1 MKNKRINYL
10 KNTFLLGLVILTSAN
25 CERDLSDDAVEAT
38 FSKTGEVFTDL
49 PVGMGSNF
57 YFPYG
62 GSKPTAWS
70 IDNEVSY
77 KGSASMRFDVPN
89 ADDPEGNY
97 AGAIF
102 RIDGAGRDLS
112 GYDALTFWAKSSQG
126 VSIDEIGFGED
137 FLENKY
143 IATITNVSIGTN
155 WTKYVIPIPDASKL
169 VQERGMLRYATGT
182 QGTGGLGYTFWI
194 DELRFE
200 KLGTIAHPMPKI
212 LDGINVNETTFI
224 GSTSTIYGLTETF
237 NLGNGYNQTVIVAP
251 SYYEFTSSN
260 PGVASVNELGL
271 VNIVGSSPLDSN
283 MNPIPTTITATL
295 GGLIAEGSLTYVSL
309 GNFTSAPVPTRD
321 PANVLS
327 IFSNA
332 YTNVPVEYYNGYWGG
347 STTLGQDDIHINGDD
362 IIKYSQLNYVGIQ
375 FAQPTLNAT
384 QMTHFHIDLQV
395 QNANGLGNTINIK
408 LADFGA
414 NGVFGGGDDSE
425 FELSITNA
433 NLPSGDWV
441 SLDIPFS
448 SFTGLTSRA
457 HLAQVVLVSAS
468 GITDILVDN
477 IYFYKVP
484 TTPTIAAPTPT
495 LPAANVISL
504 FSDQYT
510 NVPVDTWKTSWSSAT
525 FADVTIA
532 GNATKEY
539 SNLDFVGIETVN
551 NQINASAMTHVHID
565 VWSANFTSFS
575 LKLVDFG
582 ANGVFGGGDDS
593 EHQLN
598 FPAPTQ
604 GQWISYDLPLSSFT
618 GLLAKQHLA
627 QYILVAQPTGSAKVY
642 IDNFY
647 FHN

>member
-10 KNTFLLGLVILTSAN
+10 KNTFVLGLVLLTGVN
-25 CERDLSDDAVEAT
+25 CERDLSDDAVDAT
-38 FSKTGEVFTDL
+38 FSKIGEVFTDL

-62 GSKPTAWS
+62 GSKATAWS
-70 IDNEVSY
+70 VDNEVSY

-137 FLENKY
+137 FIENKY

-169 VQERGMLRYATGT
+169 VQERGMLRYAAGT

-212 LDGINVNETTFI
+212 LDGIDVNETTFI
-224 GSTSTIYGLTETF
+224 GSTSTINGLTETF

-251 SYYEFTSSN
+251 SYYVFTSSN

-271 VNIVGSSPLDSN
+271 VNIVGSSPLDSS

-295 GGLIAEGSLTYVSL
+295 GGILAEGSLTYVSL

-425 FELSITNA
+425 FELPITNA

-582 ANGVFGGGDDS
+582 ANGAFGGGDDS

>member
-10 KNTFLLGLVILTSAN
+10 KNTFLLGLVVLTGAN
-25 CERDLSDDAVEAT
+25 CERDLSDDAVDAT

-70 IDNEVSY
+70 VDNEVSY

-137 FLENKY
+137 FIENKY

-169 VQERGMLRYATGT
+169 VQERGMLRYAAGT

-212 LDGINVNETTFI
+212 LDGVDVNETTFI
-224 GSTSTIYGLTETF
+224 GSTSTINGLTETF
-237 NLGNGYNQTVIVAP
+237 NLGNGSNQTVIVAP
-251 SYYEFTSSN
+251 SYYTFISSN

-295 GGLIAEGSLTYVSL
+295 GGILAEGSLTYVSL

-425 FELSITNA
+425 FELPITNA

-582 ANGVFGGGDDS
+582 ANGAFGGGDDS
-593 EHQLN
+593 EYQLN

>member
-10 KNTFLLGLVILTSAN
+10 KNTFVLGLVLLTGVN
-25 CERDLSDDAVEAT
+25 CERDLSDDAVDAT
-38 FSKTGEVFTDL
+38 FSKIGEVFTDL

-62 GSKPTAWS
+62 GSKATAWS
-70 IDNEVSY
+70 VDNEVSY

-137 FLENKY
+137 FIENKY

-169 VQERGMLRYATGT
+169 VQERGMLRYAAGT

-212 LDGINVNETTFI
+212 LDGIDVNETTFI
-224 GSTSTIYGLTETF
+224 GSTSTINGLTETF

-251 SYYEFTSSN
+251 SYYVFTSSN

-271 VNIVGSSPLDSN
+271 VNIVGSSPLDSS

-295 GGLIAEGSLTYVSL
+295 GGILAEGSLTYVSL

-425 FELSITNA
+425 FELPITNA

-582 ANGVFGGGDDS
+582 ANGAFGGGDDS
-593 EHQLN
+593 EYQLN